1 MQTSIHLV
9 RFSICSIITNTRA
22 QKSNKI
28 NVHIG
33 KTLQK
38 YKQTIKHLVRFLI
51 HVNVCSITIINNAWL
66 SIHRHRRG
74 QRFGLIMTH
83 WSR

>member
-22 QKSNKI
+22 PKSNKI

-38 YKQTIKHLVRFLI
+38 YKQTIMIHLVRFLI
-51 HVNVCSITIINNAWL
+51 HVYEFSIIIINNA
-66 SIHRHRRG
+66 
-74 QRFGLIMTH
+74 
-83 WSR
+83 